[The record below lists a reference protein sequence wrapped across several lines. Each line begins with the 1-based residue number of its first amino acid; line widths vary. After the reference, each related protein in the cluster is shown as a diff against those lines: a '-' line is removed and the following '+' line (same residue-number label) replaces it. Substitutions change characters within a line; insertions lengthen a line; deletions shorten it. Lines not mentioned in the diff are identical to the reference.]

1 MILKQ
6 YYLGFLAHASY
17 LVGDEKT
24 GQAAVIDPQRDV
36 DQYVEDAR
44 SLGLEIRYAFL
55 THFHADFIS
64 GHLELRDQVGAEI
77 RMGGRA
83 TADYAIIAMPDGD
96 ILEFGS
102 IRLRSLETPGHTPE
116 CTSIA
121 VYDQEASSTE
131 PHAVFTGDTLV
142 IGDVGLPDLLAS
154 LGWTASDLASMLYDS
169 LHKKLLTLPDDTLV
183 YPAHGAGSASG
194 RNLSTARVLDH
205 RHPTA
210 VQLRV
215 AADEQGG
222 VHRTRHGRSARGVAV
237 LRLRCGA
244 QPARTANP

>member
-1 MILKQ
+1 M
-6 YYLGFLAHASY
+6 
-17 LVGDEKT
+17 
-24 GQAAVIDPQRDV
+24 IDPQRDV

-44 SLGLEIRYAFL
+44 SLGLEIRYVFP

-183 YPAHGAGSASG
+183 YPAHGAGSACG